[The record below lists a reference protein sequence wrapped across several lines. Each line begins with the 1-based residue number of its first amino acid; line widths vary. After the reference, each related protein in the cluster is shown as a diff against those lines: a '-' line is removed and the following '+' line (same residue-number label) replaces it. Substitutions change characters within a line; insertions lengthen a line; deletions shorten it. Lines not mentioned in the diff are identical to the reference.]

1 MTCDVIL
8 TYSDLRAVHCRS
20 KLGRASRDVGC
31 IDRHFPIVWCAV
43 DGTAMV
49 VRPNTPP
56 LCYFPLTPDEIETTQ
71 RAEKSLRSLLD
82 DSCRG

>member
-43 DGTAMV
+43 DLDGAK
-49 VRPNTPP
+49 
-56 LCYFPLTPDEIETTQ
+56 LGGATTIFI
-71 RAEKSLRSLLD
+71 LLIQAD
-82 DSCRG
+82 VSAPAL